1 MSEVR
6 SRRRERA
13 KVLYELTTH
22 QHTHTSGALRGPPGG
37 GGNFQ
42 SLLRRSERT
51 GASIIHLFNHM
62 TGQGEKV
69 LFREEGVELSLDD
82 VYDAREIV
90 SKHAK
95 VTPVFTNSTIR

>member
-1 MSEVR
+1 M
-6 SRRRERA
+6 
-13 KVLYELTTH
+13 
-22 QHTHTSGALRGPPGG
+22 
-37 GGNFQ
+37 
-42 SLLRRSERT
+42 
-51 GASIIHLFNHM
+51 M
-62 TGQGEKV
+62 TGQGEKL

>member
-1 MSEVR
+1 MVAVISN
-6 SRRRERA
+6 
-13 KVLYELTTH
+13 LCYE
-22 QHTHTSGALRGPPGG
+22 GA
-37 GGNFQ
+37 
-42 SLLRRSERT
+42 SER
-51 GASIIHLFNHM
+51 GIHHSLIIHM

-95 VTPVFTNSTIR
+95 VTPRLHELDNKVRPIRMYV

>member
-1 MSEVR
+1 MAVITN
-6 SRRRERA
+6 
-13 KVLYELTTH
+13 LCYE
-22 QHTHTSGALRGPPGG
+22 
-37 GGNFQ
+37 
-42 SLLRRSERT
+42 
-51 GASIIHLFNHM
+51 GASKRGHPSFILHM
-62 TGQGEKV
+62 TGQGEKL

>member
-1 MSEVR
+1 MAVISNLTTK
-6 SRRRERA
+6 ERA
-13 KVLYELTTH
+13 N
-22 QHTHTSGALRGPPGG
+22 GG
-37 GGNFQ
+37 HPSF
-42 SLLRRSERT
+42 
-51 GASIIHLFNHM
+51 IIHM
-62 TGQGEKV
+62 AGQGEKL

>member
-1 MSEVR
+1 MECPKCEAEDVNGLR
-6 SRRRERA
+6 SC
-13 KVLYELTTH
+13 TSSPPTN
-22 QHTHTSGALRGPPGG
+22 THTRRAPPGG

-51 GASIIHLFNHM
+51 RGIHHSLIIHM

>member
-1 MSEVR
+1 MECPKCEAEDVNGLR
-6 SRRRERA
+6 SCTSSPPTNTHKRRA
-13 KVLYELTTH
+13 
-22 QHTHTSGALRGPPGG
+22 PPGG

-51 GASIIHLFNHM
+51 GGIHHSLIIHM

>member
-1 MSEVR
+1 MR

-22 QHTHTSGALRGPPGG
+22 QHTHKRRASRPPGG

-42 SLLRRSERT
+42 SYYE
-51 GASIIHLFNHM
+51 GASEHGGHPSFIIHM
-62 TGQGEKV
+62 AGQGEKL